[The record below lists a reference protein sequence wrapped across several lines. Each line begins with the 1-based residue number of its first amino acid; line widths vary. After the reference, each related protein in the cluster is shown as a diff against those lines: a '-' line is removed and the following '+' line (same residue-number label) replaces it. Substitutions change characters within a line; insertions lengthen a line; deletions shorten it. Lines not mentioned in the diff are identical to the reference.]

1 MCPHYGATVPLAA
14 SPPDRVTA
22 GSQCKRSAS
31 GVAVCTGEHTGTLGL
46 VIAAV
51 DAGGLA
57 DIMAVATPTVPP
69 MTRVPFFNTVPD
81 LLVSGPLTEAQG
93 WGGLQFAA
101 HLDSEWRIR
110 PEISWP

>member
-1 MCPHYGATVPLAA
+1 
-14 SPPDRVTA
+14 
-22 GSQCKRSAS
+22 
-31 GVAVCTGEHTGTLGL
+31 

-69 MTRVPFFNTVPD
+69 MARVPFFNTVPD